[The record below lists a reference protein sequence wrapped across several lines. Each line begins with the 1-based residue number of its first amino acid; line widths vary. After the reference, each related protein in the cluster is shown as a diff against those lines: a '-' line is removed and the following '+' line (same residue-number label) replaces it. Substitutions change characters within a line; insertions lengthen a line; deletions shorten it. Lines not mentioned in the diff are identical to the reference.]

1 MQNKTLAIIKPDAIK
16 NRYLGKIIDMIIQND
31 FHILNAKLIT
41 MTESQAQEFY
51 AIHRERPFF
60 NDLVSFMS
68 SGQSMV
74 IELEKENAVN
84 EWRKLI
90 GATDPNEANEG
101 TIRKLFAESKEKN
114 SVHGSDS
121 DNNAHHEINFFFNK
135 LKNDINNE

>member
-1 MQNKTLAIIKPDAIK
+1 MHNKTFAIIKPDAIK
-16 NRYLGKIIDMIIQND
+16 NGYLGKIIDMIIQND
-31 FHILNAKLIT
+31 FHILNARLIA

-90 GATDPNEANEG
+90 GATDPSEASEG

-121 DNNAHHEINFFFNK
+121 DENALQEINFFF
-135 LKNDINNE
+135 